1 MSTNK
6 HELVISVPSNGF
18 LEIEYMLRVYLSE
31 FLGISYDINQEN
43 TDSDTVL
50 SIGDSSLTIRNAFW
64 RQATPE
70 YSIEDIPT
78 KVDKSTLTIGKK
90 DYPSICLYG
99 KNVLTTEEKTWTLEN
114 DILANGFFMLS
125 RWEEHINKKRDQHM
139 RFPGSAAL
147 AVRQRFLNRPIVN
160 EYTEILWGI
169 LHEMGIQQSRKE
181 RSFEIVPTHDVDM
194 PYYFKNTAHYLKKTV
209 WQLSKLNFKQAKAD
223 TTIFL
228 TGEGPYDYHDKQ
240 MDDAE
245 KIGTKAHFFFM
256 TAEKTKYDPGFNIES
271 KKTRELLAKIK
282 GRGHHIGL
290 HPSYDTYNNPELF
303 TEEKHRL
310 EKVIGSKVTTGRQHY
325 LRFATP
331 ETWRIWENNN
341 MEWDSTLAYADRAGF
356 RCGVCYEF
364 PVYDFID
371 RKELKLREKPL
382 IMMEVS
388 LKQYENLSAD
398 QAIKRIDTLRTTV
411 EKYNGSF
418 VYLWHNSS
426 YEKDGWEE
434 YNSVYERTLNSKFDS
449 L

>member
-70 YSIEDIPT
+70 YRLTDIPT

-90 DYPSICLYG
+90 DYPCICLYG

-125 RWEEHINKKRDQHM
+125 RWEEHVNKKRDQHK
-139 RFPGSAAL
+139 RFPASAAL

-181 RSFEIVPTHDVDM
+181 RSFEMVPTHDVDM

-256 TAEKTKYDPGFNIES
+256 TGEKSKFDPGFNIES

-290 HPSYDTYNNPELF
+290 HPSYDTYKNPELF

-325 LRFATP
+325 LRFAIP
-331 ETWRIWENNN
+331 ETWRIWEDND
-341 MEWDSTLAYADRAGF
+341 MEWDSTIAYADRAGF
-356 RCGVCYEF
+356 RCGVCYDF
-364 PVYDFID
+364 PVYDFIE
-371 RKELKLREKPL
+371 RKELKLREKSL

-398 QAIKRIDTLRTTV
+398 QAIKRIDSLRSTV

-426 YEKDGWEE
+426 YEKEGWEE